1 MPNTEVPT
9 TTDQTQSLV
18 ISGPQNLR
26 QPFETLDVSAE
37 EVQPLLDYWNAIS
50 KRRWLVLSCL
60 LIVFSTVAIGT
71 LKKRPVYEGRA
82 IIEINPEQPDVL
94 DFKEVVQANRVDLD
108 AYRGTQYEILQS
120 RSLARHVVDNLKLY
134 RYPEFYK
141 GRMLFGM
148 IQRDPER
155 IPQPSDPDPPD
166 RSAGAYGNTISNFIG
181 NIDVSPVRRSNLV
194 EVSFYS
200 EDPVL
205 AARIANELC
214 KDYIWQNFQVKW
226 DATTE
231 ASEWLSHQL
240 VDLKI
245 KLEKS
250 EDALNAY
257 ARAKGIIFV
266 QEKQNLVTETLR
278 QLQEKYTAAQS
289 LRFERE
295 ALYDL
300 VQSGRVH
307 DLPGFLENKMIQDM
321 TVELTKAQQDYADL
335 TATVK
340 PEYPKAI
347 ALKKKVDTMQA
358 ALDRQK
364 KNLAQSVTDSYRTA
378 VANEKYLAQAL
389 DAQKKVVN
397 DIEEKS
403 VQYNILKRDV
413 DTNKTLYD
421 GIMTRMKEATVAA
434 GVQASNIRIV
444 DAAEVPKGPVKPRVF
459 LNLALGFMLGLAL
472 GIGLAFLQEYLD
484 NTLKTADEVERLL
497 RLPSLGLLPDCIGD
511 NGKGSGEELAVV
523 NHGNNGMAPAL
534 QTGREPIEAYRT
546 LRTSILLSA
555 NPVPKM
561 LLITSALPSEGKTT
575 VTVNLGATLASL
587 GSKVVIVDCDMR
599 RPCCHRSTGVENRP
613 GFVRCLTGHIDL
625 ADAILPVPGVPNL
638 SVIPCGPIP
647 PNPAEVLSSP
657 VTVDLLRR
665 LRAEFEYVLLDSP
678 PLLTVSDSRI
688 LSTLTDAV
696 VLVTRA
702 YSTPFDL
709 VRRARGLLYNSGA
722 RILGVAL
729 NSVSV
734 HKQGSSGYGVYRY
747 GYGYG
752 YGYEP
757 DSDEDSASQSESQ
770 G

>member
-9 TTDQTQSLV
+9 TTDPNQSLV
-18 ISGPQNLR
+18 IAGPQNLR

-50 KRRWLVLSCL
+50 KRRWLVLSCI
-60 LIVFSTVAIGT
+60 LIVFCTVAIGT
-71 LKKRPVYEGRA
+71 LKKRPIYEGKA
-82 IIEINPEQPDVL
+82 IIEINPEQPNVL
-94 DFKEVVQANRVDLD
+94 DFKEVVQANQIDID
-108 AYRGTQYEILQS
+108 SYRGTQYEILQS
-120 RSLARHVVDNLKLY
+120 RSLAQHVVDDLKLY
-134 RYPEFYK
+134 QLPEFYK
-141 GRMLFGM
+141 GRMLFGL

-155 IPQPSDPDPPD
+155 IPQPSDASQPD
-166 RSAGAYGNTISNFIG
+166 RSAGAYRNTISNFIG
-181 NIDVSPVRRSNLV
+181 SIDVTPVRRSNLV

-200 EDPVL
+200 EDPQL
-205 AARIANELC
+205 AARVANELC

-231 ASEWLSHQL
+231 ASQWLSHQL
-240 VDLKI
+240 VDLRA

-257 ARAKGIIFV
+257 ARSQGIIFV
-266 QEKQNLVTETLR
+266 EEKQNIVTERLK
-278 QLQEKYTAAQS
+278 QLQEEFTKAQS
-289 LRFERE
+289 IRFERE
-295 ALYDL
+295 SLYSL
-300 VQSGRVH
+300 VQGGRVQ

-321 TVELTKAQQDYADL
+321 SVELAKAQQDYADL

-364 KNLAQSVTDSYRTA
+364 RNLAQGVTDSYRSA
-378 VANEKYLAQAL
+378 VANEKYLAQEL
-389 DAQKKVVN
+389 EAQKKIVN
-397 DIEEKS
+397 DVEEKS

-413 DTNKTLYD
+413 DTNKDLYQ

-444 DAAEVPKGPVKPRVF
+444 DTAEVPKGPVKPRVF

-484 NTLKTADEVERLL
+484 NTLKSADEVERLL
-497 RLPSLGLLPDCIGD
+497 RLPSLGLLPDCVSN
-511 NGKGSGEELAVV
+511 NGKSSGDELAVV
-523 NHGNNGMAPAL
+523 HHGNNGVAPAL
-534 QTGREPIEAYRT
+534 QTGRDPIEAYRT

-555 NPVPKM
+555 TPVPRM

-599 RPCCHRSTGVENRP
+599 RPCCHRSTGVENKP

-625 ADAILPVPGVPNL
+625 AEAIMPVPGVPNL

-657 VTVDLLRR
+657 VTVELLRR

-734 HKQGSSGYGVYRY
+734 QKQGSSGYGLYRY

-757 DSDEDSASQSESQ
+757 DPEEDSNSQSE
-770 G
+770 

>member
-729 NSVSV
+729 NSVEA
-734 HKQGSSGYGVYRY
+734 HKQGGSGYDAYRY

-752 YGYEP
+752 YGYEQDP
-757 DSDEDSASQSESQ
+757 NEDSASQSE
-770 G
+770 

>member
-1 MPNTEVPT
+1 MPNTEVPIST
-9 TTDQTQSLV
+9 EHTESL
-18 ISGPQNLR
+18 IIPGPQSLR

-71 LKKRPVYEGRA
+71 LKKRPVYEGRTV
-82 IIEINPEQPDVL
+82 IEINPEQPNVL
-94 DFKEVVQANRVDLD
+94 DFKDQGQGNSLDLD

-120 RSLARHVVDNLKLY
+120 RSLAEHVVNTLKLY
-134 RYPEFYK
+134 QLPEFYK
-141 GRMLFGM
+141 GRMFFGLV
-148 IQRDPER
+148 QRDPER

-166 RSAGAYGNTISNFIG
+166 TSMGAYRNTISNFIS
-181 NIDVSPVRRSNLV
+181 NIDVSPMRRSNLV

-200 EDPVL
+200 EDPAL

-214 KDYIWQNFQVKW
+214 KDYIYQNLQVKW
-226 DATTE
+226 DEALE
-231 ASEWLSHQL
+231 ASDWLSHRL
-240 VDLKI
+240 VELKS

-250 EDALNAY
+250 EDALNSY

-266 QEKQNLVTETLR
+266 EEKQNLVTERLK
-278 QLQEKYTAAQS
+278 QLQEEYTKAQS
-289 LRFERE
+289 LRFEKE
-295 ALYDL
+295 SLYSL
-300 VQSGRVH
+300 VQAGRTQ
-307 DLPGFLENKMIQDM
+307 DLPGFLENKMIQDL
-321 TVELTKAQQDYADL
+321 TVELGKTQRDYADL
-335 TATVK
+335 TATYK
-340 PEYPKAI
+340 AEYPKAI
-347 ALKKKVDTMQA
+347 AKKKQVD
-358 ALDRQK
+358 ALQSAIDKQK
-364 KNLAQSVTDSYRTA
+364 KNLAQGVIDTYRSA
-378 VANEKYLAQAL
+378 VANEKYLAQEMEV
-389 DAQKKVVN
+389 QKKVVN

-413 DTNKTLYD
+413 DTNKELYQAL
-421 GIMTRMKEATVAA
+421 MTRQKEAMVSA
-434 GVQASNIRIV
+434 GVQASNVRIV
-444 DAAEVPKGPVKPRVF
+444 DAAEVPKGAVKPRVL

-497 RLPSLGLLPDCIGD
+497 RLPSLGLLPDCISD
-511 NGKGSGEELAVV
+511 NGKSTGAELAVV
-523 NHGNNGMAPAL
+523 HHGNNGVAPAL
-534 QTGREPIEAYRT
+534 QTGRDPIEAYRT

-657 VTVDLLRR
+657 VTVELLRR

-729 NSVSV
+729 NSVAV
-734 HKQGSSGYGVYRY
+734 HKQGTSGYGAYRY

-757 DSDEDSASQSESQ
+757 DSDEDSASQSE
-770 G
+770 

>member
-1 MPNTEVPT
+1 M
-9 TTDQTQSLV
+9 
-18 ISGPQNLR
+18 R

-71 LKKRPVYEGRA
+71 LKKKPVYEGRA
-82 IIEINPEQPDVL
+82 VIEINPEQPNVL
-94 DFKEVVQANRVDLD
+94 DFKDANQGNQFDLD

-120 RSLARHVVDNLKLY
+120 RSLAEHVVNSLKLY
-134 RYPEFYK
+134 RLPEFYK
-141 GRMLFGM
+141 GRMFFGLV
-148 IQRDPER
+148 QVNPDRV
-155 IPQPSDPDPPD
+155 PQASDPDPPD
-166 RSAGAYGNTISNFIG
+166 PSMNAYRSTISNFIG
-181 NIDVSPVRRSNLV
+181 NIDVSPLRRSNLV

-200 EDPVL
+200 EDPQL

-214 KDYIWQNFQVKW
+214 KDYIYQNLQVKW
-226 DATTE
+226 DEATE
-231 ASEWLSHQL
+231 ASEWLSHRL
-240 VDLKI
+240 VDLKV

-257 ARAKGIIFV
+257 ARANSIIFV
-266 QEKQNLVTETLR
+266 QEKQNLVTERLR
-278 QLQEKYTAAQS
+278 QLQEEFTKAQS
-289 LRFERE
+289 LRFEKE
-295 ALYDL
+295 SLYSL
-300 VQSGRVH
+300 VQAGRSQ
-307 DLPGFLENKMIQDM
+307 DLPGFLENKMIQDL
-321 TVELTKAQQDYADL
+321 TVELGKTQRDYAEL
-335 TATVK
+335 TATYK
-340 PEYPKAI
+340 AEYPKAI
-347 ALKKKVDTMQA
+347 AKKKEVDALQA
-358 ALDRQK
+358 AIDRQK
-364 KNLAQSVTDSYRTA
+364 KNLAQGVIDTYRSA
-378 VANEKYLAQAL
+378 VANEKYLAQEM
-389 DAQKKVVN
+389 DVQKKVVN

-413 DTNKTLYD
+413 DTNKELYQAL
-421 GIMTRMKEATVAA
+421 MTRQKEAMVSA
-434 GVQASNIRIV
+434 GVQASNVRIV
-444 DAAEVPKGPVKPRVF
+444 DAAEVPRGAVKPRVM
-459 LNLALGFMLGLAL
+459 LNLALGFVLGLAL
-472 GIGLAFLQEYLD
+472 GVGLAFLQEYLD

-497 RLPSLGLLPDCIGD
+497 RLPSLGLLPDCING

-523 NHGNNGMAPAL
+523 NHGDNGVAPAL

-613 GFVRCLTGHIDL
+613 GFVRCLTGHVDL

-657 VTVDLLRR
+657 VTVELLRR

-696 VLVTRA
+696 VLVSRA

-729 NSVSV
+729 NNVAV
-734 HKQGSSGYGVYRY
+734 HKQGTSGYGAYRY

-757 DSDEDSASQSESQ
+757 DSDEDSANQSES
-770 G
+770 

>member
-1 MPNTEVPT
+1 MPNTEVPIST
-9 TTDQTQSLV
+9 EHTESLM
-18 ISGPQNLR
+18 IPGPQGLR

-71 LKKRPVYEGRA
+71 LKKRPVYEGRTV
-82 IIEINPEQPDVL
+82 IEINPEQPNVL
-94 DFKEVVQANRVDLD
+94 DFKDQGQGNQLDLD

-120 RSLARHVVDNLKLY
+120 RSLAEHVVNSLKLY
-134 RYPEFYK
+134 QLPEFYK
-141 GRMLFGM
+141 GRMFFGLV
-148 IQRDPER
+148 QRNPER

-166 RSAGAYGNTISNFIG
+166 PSMGAYRNTISNFIS
-181 NIDVSPVRRSNLV
+181 NIDVSPMRRSNLV

-200 EDPVL
+200 EDPAL

-214 KDYIWQNFQVKW
+214 KDYIYQNLQVKW
-226 DATTE
+226 DEALE
-231 ASEWLSHQL
+231 ASDWLSHRL
-240 VDLKI
+240 VELKS

-250 EDALNAY
+250 EDALNSY

-266 QEKQNLVTETLR
+266 EEKQNLVTERLK
-278 QLQEKYTAAQS
+278 QLQEEYTKAQS
-289 LRFERE
+289 LRFEKE
-295 ALYDL
+295 SLYSL
-300 VQSGRVH
+300 VQAGRTQ
-307 DLPGFLENKMIQDM
+307 DLPGFLENKMIQDL
-321 TVELTKAQQDYADL
+321 TVELGKTQRDYADL
-335 TATVK
+335 TATYK
-340 PEYPKAI
+340 AEYPKAI
-347 ALKKKVDTMQA
+347 AKKKQVDALQA
-358 ALDRQK
+358 AIDKQK
-364 KNLAQSVTDSYRTA
+364 KNLAQGVIDTYRSA
-378 VANEKYLAQAL
+378 VANEKYLAQEMEV
-389 DAQKKVVN
+389 QKKVVN

-413 DTNKTLYD
+413 DTNKELYQAL
-421 GIMTRMKEATVAA
+421 MTRQKEAMVSA
-434 GVQASNIRIV
+434 GVQASNVRIV
-444 DAAEVPKGPVKPRVF
+444 DAAEVPKGAVKPRVL

-511 NGKGSGEELAVV
+511 NNGKGSGEELAVV
-523 NHGNNGMAPAL
+523 HHGNNGVAPAL

-657 VTVDLLRR
+657 VTVELLRR

-729 NSVSV
+729 NSVAV
-734 HKQGSSGYGVYRY
+734 HKQGTSGYGAYRY

-757 DSDEDSASQSESQ
+757 DSDEDSASQSES
-770 G
+770 